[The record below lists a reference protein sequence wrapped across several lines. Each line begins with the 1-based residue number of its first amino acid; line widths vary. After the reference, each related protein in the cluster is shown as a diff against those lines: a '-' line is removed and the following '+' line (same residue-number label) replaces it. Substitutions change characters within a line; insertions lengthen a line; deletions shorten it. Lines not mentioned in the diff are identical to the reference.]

1 MIRDAAVARPA
12 PGARGNA
19 TCPGRAAAATA
30 DLQARRSRASPPSS
44 TVVVRRRIRGSSVC
58 GSPLPAR
65 LQRVRAV
72 STEQPP
78 VVSKLSLSRVVLQ
91 FKCRTRARD
100 WNAKR
105 RPFFFVHRERFPS
118 AWPPSHAHVWRER
131 EREKE
136 TRPRSLALT
145 HSLFSLSFSLSFL
158 HNPDQLVLSL
168 SLSPP
173 SHRATHANNR
183 NLTKK
188 ISIQNL
194 NDSASQTFSPR
205 STSPYP
211 YTLSTET
218 TLLPLPPPR
227 LARASSCWAPA
238 GAP

>member
-131 EREKE
+131 ERERK
-136 TRPRSLALT
+136 RRALARSLSLT
-145 HSLFSLSFSLSFL
+145 LSS
-158 HNPDQLVLSL
+158 LSL
-168 SLSPP
+168 SLSLFFTTP
-173 SHRATHANNR
+173 T
-183 NLTKK
+183 NLFSLSLSRPRRIAPRT
-188 ISIQNL
+188 
-194 NDSASQTFSPR
+194 QTI
-205 STSPYP
+205 
-211 YTLSTET
+211 
-218 TLLPLPPPR
+218 
-227 LARASSCWAPA
+227 AI
-238 GAP
+238 

>member
-131 EREKE
+131 ERE
-136 TRPRSLALT
+136 RDAPSLARSHSLSLLSLFL
-145 HSLFSLSFSLSFL
+145 SLFSSQPRPTCS
-158 HNPDQLVLSL
+158 LSL
-168 SLSPP
+168 SLAPVAS
-173 SHRATHANNR
+173 RHAR
-183 NLTKK
+183 K
-188 ISIQNL
+188 Q
-194 NDSASQTFSPR
+194 SQFNQKNINSKPQ
-205 STSPYP
+205 
-211 YTLSTET
+211 
-218 TLLPLPPPR
+218 
-227 LARASSCWAPA
+227 
-238 GAP
+238 